1 MKKFFKYIKFIII
14 IVLVILIGGITIT
27 KCSNC
32 KKENETAVAY
42 AAEDISLYSTNFNYF
57 DFKGNITNLPYVNIS
72 GENTSSEGFVSL
84 CYSIFSDLPLNS
96 VLTCEV
102 ISLYSNTEIVVRS
115 VLYYGNS
122 QEVWFNYFYD
132 INNGK
137 GYFTIDLSEYSNVQK
152 LEVNVYYR
160 DGYSGIQ
167 KYDFNY
173 YFYYGSYVPGY
184 GQGLAAGVQQGYNQG
199 VNDSQYGAFKG
210 ATVDITQDF
219 DGKKPN
225 QTFKNLIPNYV
236 YQGINSLNL
245 DGYYDDPLE
254 LEDLYK
260 CTFTINFAEPWTY
273 DQNKNRL
280 FFSGDLIGLTEYV
293 TITTPDNVYY
303 SFDITYEPQRGAV
316 LNDKINPILISEIEF
331 TVGRPSDLGRWWLT
345 SVNTGTADYNYGY
358 NQGYDAGLT
367 AGKGNG
373 YDAGYNTGFK
383 EGESQGYANAVSE
396 GASAMGL
403 FTGAVSFVKVFFQLL
418 TKLLETKIAGDISM
432 GLLVVG
438 LPAAFMIVNLA
449 IGLVKK
455 LLGARGASEGGDDS

>member
-1 MKKFFKYIKFIII
+1 MGG
-14 IVLVILIGGITIT
+14 VILT

-32 KKENETAVAY
+32 KKENEAAVAY
-42 AAEDISLYSTNFNYF
+42 AAEEIMPLANDYHITFTQSNNFEFSYIFDKNYA
-57 DFKGNITNLPYVNIS
+57 
-72 GENTSSEGFVSL
+72 
-84 CYSIFSDLPLNS
+84 
-96 VLTCEV
+96 
-102 ISLYSNTEIVVRS
+102 EIVVRDIPINS
-115 VLYYGNS
+115 NITFELIAITDIKNKINFNPVCIVAYWGARTNFINQGNGRYYCNLITTS
-122 QEVWFNYFYD
+122 
-132 INNGK
+132 
-137 GYFTIDLSEYSNVQK
+137 SEYQIVIDFNKLVTEK
-152 LEVNVYYR
+152 LEVNFAL
-160 DGYSGIQ
+160 YS
-167 KYDFNY
+167 
-173 YFYYGSYVPGY
+173 YYGSYVPGY
-184 GQGLAAGVQQGYNQG
+184 GQGLAAGLQQGYNQG